1 MYVII
6 SCGVL
11 EMEGI
16 DYTILGQN
24 IAKRRKELNMSQ
36 ENLAELIDVSRVYI
50 SSIESGHRKIYT
62 STLVRIAN
70 ALRTTADALL
80 LGQQDYDQGKYAAAE
95 KSILA
100 SCSPK
105 ERRILMKT
113 MNALRDA
120 LEEQ

>member
-1 MYVII
+1 M
-6 SCGVL
+6 

-50 SSIESGHRKIYT
+50 SSIESGHRKVYT

-80 LGQQDYDQGKYAAAE
+80 LGQQDYDQGRYAAAE

-105 ERRILMKT
+105 ERRIIMKT
-113 MNALRDA
+113 MNALKNA
-120 LEEQ
+120 LEEN